1 MSSEGSSLGGVNDLH
16 ANHHHHHHHHAG
28 ASSGASGGF
37 HPAPPP
43 YMSSGYG
50 QYMTGMGGMSNEGSA
65 GMGQPE
71 LGISSFSSIRN
82 PLKRPG
88 DDLDSLANGAGR
100 LSPRDREQERERER
114 EKERQREHTSMS
126 LAAAAREA
134 EEQAQAL
141 RRPASFPIL
150 GGPGASGSAPYMT
163 GTPGMGNGA
172 TPSTPSTA
180 GFLPSSTSDSR
191 FRGYGHPQGT
201 PNSVGPAPPMS
212 TPFNFT
218 PRSTYDDSMGGPNSL
233 MNTPAS
239 HQHPYQH
246 SHSHSFSQSNHGGM
260 HSTSTP
266 PPPMG
271 VPTGVPDFM
280 RSSSGPMGHDHSHGH
295 MPHYPPPHGGFE
307 HDPYHGN
314 RGAAPTPVQ
323 LQGPIPQP
331 VPAIPEGAPRASLEI
346 EGDLERQVFGW
357 DHEEWTNGRRLLQF
371 WRRQEGTTIH
381 ASFKNVL
388 QREYDQPDGPR
399 GIIISCIFRPDKN
412 ECFIT
417 SVDLIYLL
425 ESLINNRFTVEEKN
439 RIRRNLEGFRPM
451 TISKNKADC
460 SGFFKRIMGF
470 PAPKPR
476 NIEKDVKVFAWATLR
491 PALCKI
497 VGKYYASYTPGTA
510 NGAAPLAMGHDLG
523 AAAQIGGPNSG
534 SPAGVGTLSM
544 SGSSSLPLGV
554 VGVASRTPSL
564 EQQIH
569 RAGSGASLRSPASHG
584 AGLHGSPAGGNGNSN
599 LSNIG
604 PGVSALNSLTA
615 GSAPAGGYSH
625 PLSLQGGSTGYGV
638 HTGTDYHAGHS
649 SSSTPTPGAGQAGF
663 QYSDYMQPPS
673 SFNTN
678 AGHGSGLNSL
688 NGTPAMGVGTPGNGN
703 VGQRIASGSSSH
715 NASGAP
721 GSVGLGLGPSPMPPP
736 SSSSQPST
744 VGSNYVYSPTGTGT
758 SGNGSGMASGNSG
771 TYQQSFV
778 MAGGNGQS
786 NSTGATASGN
796 GSNAS
801 PGPAHSTAAGQAA
814 QQGGG
819 GHGHPA
825 PAIGVPGGDVSS
837 DFASGIL
844 PAPMPG
850 RARGLSATLAGASSS
865 GFRRM

>member
-16 ANHHHHHHHHAG
+16 ANHHHNNSSSNNHNHHAG
-28 ASSGASGGF
+28 ASAGF
-37 HPAPPP
+37 HPPPAS
-43 YMSSGYG
+43 YLSSGYG
-50 QYMTGMGGMSNEGSA
+50 SYMTGMSTMSAEGSGGMGPA
-65 GMGQPE
+65 E
-71 LGISSFSSIRN
+71 LGISSFSIRN

-88 DDLDSLANGAGR
+88 EDLDSLASSAR
-100 LSPRDREQERERER
+100 QSPRDREQERERER
-114 EKERQREHTSMS
+114 ERERQREHTSMS
-126 LAAAAREA
+126 LVSAGRDAD
-134 EEQAQAL
+134 EQAQAL
-141 RRPASFPIL
+141 RRPASFPVL
-150 GGPGASGSAPYMT
+150 GAPGATAYM
-163 GTPGMGNGA
+163 GTPVMGHGAAPA
-172 TPSTPSTA
+172 TPSNS
-180 GFLPSSTSDSR
+180 GFLPSSTGDAR

-201 PNSVGPAPPMS
+201 PSSVGPAPPMS

-233 MNTPAS
+233 MNTPGS
-239 HQHPYQH
+239 HHHPYGH
-246 SHSHSFSQSNHGGM
+246 SHSHSYSQSNHGGM
-260 HSTSTP
+260 AATSTP

-280 RSSSGPMGHDHSHGH
+280 RSSSAHMGFDHSHGH
-295 MPHYPPPHGGFE
+295 LPQYPQHGFE
-307 HDPYHGN
+307 HDPYHPN
-314 RGAAPTPVQ
+314 RGSAATPVQ
-323 LQGPIPQP
+323 FQGPIPQP
-331 VPAIPEGAPRASLEI
+331 IPSIPDGAPRASLEI

-388 QREYDQPDGPR
+388 QREYDQPEGPR

-451 TISKNKADC
+451 TISKNKPDC

-510 NGAAPLAMGHDLG
+510 SGPASLAMGQDLG
-523 AAAQIGGPNSG
+523 QAAQIGGPGSG
-534 SPAGVGTLSM
+534 SPAGVSTLSM
-544 SGSSSLPLGV
+544 SGSTSMPLGV
-554 VGVASRTPSL
+554 VGVTSRTPSL

-569 RAGSGASLRSPASHG
+569 RVGSAASMRSS
-584 AGLHGSPAGGNGNSN
+584 GLHGSPAGGNGNSN
-599 LSNIG
+599 LSSG
-604 PGVSALNSLTA
+604 HHGLGSSVSALNSLTA
-615 GSAPAGGYSH
+615 GSAPTGGFTHTH
-625 PLSLQGGSTGYGV
+625 PLALQGGPTSYGGNV
-638 HTGTDYHAGHS
+638 GSDYHAPHS
-649 SSSTPTPGAGQAGF
+649 AASTPTQGAGHAGTGAAF
-663 QYSDYMQPPS
+663 SYSDYMQSGFGNGPH
-673 SFNTN
+673 

-688 NGTPAMGVGTPGNGN
+688 NVTSAMGVGTPSNGQ
-703 VGQRIASGSSSH
+703 VGHRIASGTSSNHTSST
-715 NASGAP
+715 A

-736 SSSSQPST
+736 SSSSQPS
-744 VGSNYVYSPTGTGT
+744 VGSNYVYSPTGTG
-758 SGNGSGMASGNSG
+758 ASGAGGAVVNGGIG
-771 TYQQSFV
+771 TYQQSLLIP
-778 MAGGNGQS
+778 GGTGQS
-786 NSTGATASGN
+786 NSSGTAASGN

-801 PGPAHSTAAGQAA
+801 PAPAHSTASSN
-814 QQGGG
+814 
-819 GHGHPA
+819 HGLSA
-825 PAIGVPGGDVSS
+825 PTIGASSGDVSS

-844 PAPMPG
+844 PAPLPG

-865 GFRRM
+865 GFRRT